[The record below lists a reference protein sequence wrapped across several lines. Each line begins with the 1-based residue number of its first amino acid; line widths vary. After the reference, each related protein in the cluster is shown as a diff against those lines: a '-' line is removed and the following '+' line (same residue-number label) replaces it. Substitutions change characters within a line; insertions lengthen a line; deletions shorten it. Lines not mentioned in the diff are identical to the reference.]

1 MFFVKKTV
9 EGYKV
14 LSVHFRQTVT
24 VMFRTSNMPMIKFF
38 IDKKNENCK
47 KQRDSNTTN
56 KPSMIDVSF
65 KNTHKLAD
73 ILFLESE
80 ELVRY

>member
-1 MFFVKKTV
+1 MKKTV

-24 VMFRTSNMPMIKFF
+24 VMFRMSNRSMIKFF
-38 IDKKNENCK
+38 VDNKNANCK
-47 KQRDSNTTN
+47 KQKDSNTTN

-65 KNTHKLAD
+65 KNPHKFAD